1 MENNM
6 VFRTRSGSYLYSIA
20 EKHLFTISPVMEKI
34 LSLGDEKIEKME
46 EAEIVSKLQKM
57 NDGKASV
64 ELYEHY
70 LYKYRMLKKSGYFKE
85 LDARQ
90 YLAARVSPEIIERN
104 LANTRQVVFEVTQE
118 CNLAC
123 RYCTFGENYDNH
135 EMRNHKSMKIETVAT
150 FIDYMLTLKNMHN
163 SSHCSYFDV
172 GFYGGEPLLN
182 FALIEESVGYL
193 KNLGVTDR
201 NIGFSMTTNGLLIKE
216 HIDFLVR
223 QDFHLFV
230 SIDGD
235 RECNGLRLQKNGQPS
250 FEIVFE
256 NLKFIKNQYPEYFKR
271 NVNFAVVSNCKN
283 TLERIYDFFKE
294 EFDKTFHISE
304 INKLG
309 FNVDHL
315 EKYHEMY
322 KSVSQQIIDLKDRR
336 KDILDDMY
344 EKLPEGSQLLY
355 FCNHSL
361 FNFFRDYYSLLYPY
375 WGNRL
380 PSSTCIPF
388 SKKVYITSL
397 GSILQCER
405 IGHSPVLGKV
415 TTKGVNIDFQQIADK
430 FNAFADE
437 IIELCTT
444 CYNHRS
450 CMQCGFYIEKEN
462 GGFKCPKFKTKE
474 AYRLELKK
482 RITELEHNPG
492 SYKKIIKE
500 LDLVW

>member
-70 LYKYRMLKKSGYFKE
+70 LHKYRMLKNSGYFKE

-216 HIDFLVR
+216 HIRF
-223 QDFHLFV
+223 
-230 SIDGD
+230 SG
-235 RECNGLRLQKNGQPS
+235 E
-250 FEIVFE
+250 
-256 NLKFIKNQYPEYFKR
+256 
-271 NVNFAVVSNCKN
+271 A
-283 TLERIYDFFKE
+283 
-294 EFDKTFHISE
+294 
-304 INKLG
+304 
-309 FNVDHL
+309 
-315 EKYHEMY
+315 
-322 KSVSQQIIDLKDRR
+322 
-336 KDILDDMY
+336 
-344 EKLPEGSQLLY
+344 
-355 FCNHSL
+355 
-361 FNFFRDYYSLLYPY
+361 
-375 WGNRL
+375 RL
-380 PSSTCIPF
+380 PS
-388 SKKVYITSL
+388 L
-397 GSILQCER
+397 CE
-405 IGHSPVLGKV
+405 H
-415 TTKGVNIDFQQIADK
+415 
-430 FNAFADE
+430 
-437 IIELCTT
+437 
-444 CYNHRS
+444 
-450 CMQCGFYIEKEN
+450 
-462 GGFKCPKFKTKE
+462 
-474 AYRLELKK
+474 
-482 RITELEHNPG
+482 
-492 SYKKIIKE
+492 
-500 LDLVW
+500 